1 MKNRSAEKEKLD
13 DLSLDGEPLHK
24 ALQSLAWINRW
35 FGNHRSVVKAITNI
49 DKKEIK
55 TLGIIDLGCGGGDLI
70 LAVAKALQKKDI
82 RFIITG
88 IDGNVNT
95 LAYAQKKCA
104 GFPEINFLQA
114 DILHPDFSL
123 QPCDILISSHF
134 MYHFAGD
141 VLVDFLRNNI
151 GVIST
156 VFIISELKRSRLA
169 MFLFKISSIML
180 PISNIAKEDGLM
192 AIKRSFTKKE
202 WISILQQAGIVSY
215 NLQSV
220 PLFRI
225 LLNIDTMKKI

>member
-1 MKNRSAEKEKLD
+1 MH
-13 DLSLDGEPLHK
+13 GETLHK
-24 ALQSLAWINRW
+24 TLQSLAWINKW
-35 FGNHRSVVKAITNI
+35 FGNHRSVVNAIISI
-49 DKKEIK
+49 DKKGK
-55 TLGIIDLGCGGGDLI
+55 QPLSIIDLGCGGGDLL
-70 LAVAKALQKKDI
+70 LAVAKALQKNNI
-82 RFIITG
+82 QFTMTG
-88 IDGNVNT
+88 IDGNINT
-95 LAYAQKKCA
+95 LRYAQKKCA
-104 GFPEINFLQA
+104 GFPEINFVQA
-114 DILHPDFSL
+114 DILVPDFSL

-141 VLVDFLRNNI
+141 VLVDFLKNNI